1 MNTDDIN
8 NDNDEDD
15 GRPGSANNITDTRSD
30 NDATSSPTSVL
41 LECSSGG
48 TIPSN
53 GEASN
58 QQQQERSST
67 TGDDIDGKQK
77 ENDESSEHNDDDD
90 DELSYDELIHAS
102 QSQIEVDSLSYR
114 RNKGR
119 SSNNSNH
126 NRRRVRVEIVS
137 TPHSPIL
144 EEILTRKAFIAGTQK
159 TLNQTTTTT
168 SNSASQK
175 NTLNNNKNRD
185 GQTIGTP
192 AAVKIEDPGSIIIPL
207 NNKQNS
213 RIKISPDK
221 DNLEYEASSLE
232 ESTTTASEQPQP
244 PQVNNA
250 STPAP
255 AEGEEE
261 KPDVT
266 DSSFSCLDDSFV
278 WSLSDICSA
287 SASTTAGGQ
296 QQEKTPRVRI
306 DYGRSGD
313 VTTSTTSIEE
323 EEDEDKIVEEAPFRN
338 RGRTKNPNAQARH
351 LQDLRYG
358 TTFHWAPQNF
368 EGSILQTTK
377 SFGDDYREEEF
388 LYDDEYDGEG
398 GPHDGHNLPILDF
411 FLSNGYMLQGI
422 NCASMVHCD
431 SDPYVGCFP
440 FSSGSSASTLYQ
452 SPRLNASASSSNE
465 VSKASKKT
473 FEGGNSSSTANTKTN
488 NHNKKQKN
496 APRKQRFLPDE
507 YYDSDPTHRKFTH
520 RRPRRAIISPE
531 SFHNST
537 TTISN
542 SFSSVSSYHHQRNHH
557 GHSPHRRF
565 SHYLDSSRLDLDL
578 SNDMQVDLF
587 VEEMKYMKMDII
599 WHPARITS
607 GSTNALGESISL
619 ADEVDNHSSSNN
631 SNNNIPIATAA
642 AAAQSPF
649 LNNNNKN
656 KKLKRPMR
664 SRGWIEMGSIL
675 PNIIIHPK
683 FMWKAAYEPNLYR
696 KKINEVSPYS
706 IDLLDIVGI
715 HSFHNKNNNKT
726 SYYNNSSSSRII
738 NREKYPFA
746 QTYKCFKITTV
757 SNQMYVFEAPT
768 VQLRDKLVTGLK
780 LIVARLA
787 SKVLVAGEVAEEEF
801 FSPVRKHVHDPW
813 WMNDEEEGING
824 GNSEEQQ
831 QQKECFQTEDVVQ
844 SLNRVSGGGGER

>member
-1 MNTDDIN
+1 MKNRIKRGLKLNLNNLGCKNMNTDDII
-8 NDNDEDD
+8 NDDDDD

-41 LECSSGG
+41 LECSSGS

-53 GEASN
+53 GEGSN
-58 QQQQERSST
+58 QQQQQQRSST
-67 TGDDIDGKQK
+67 TDDNIDGKQK

-114 RNKGR
+114 RNKGK
-119 SSNNSNH
+119 SSNNNNH

-144 EEILTRKAFIAGTQK
+144 EEILTRKACIAGTQK
-159 TLNQTTTTT
+159 TLNQSTTTT

-175 NTLNNNKNRD
+175 NTLNNNKD
-185 GQTIGTP
+185 GQMTGTP

-213 RIKISPDK
+213 SIKISPDK

-255 AEGEEE
+255 AEEEEE

-287 SASTTAGGQ
+287 SASTTAGGGSGTENGKKT

-306 DYGRSGD
+306 DYGRSGG
-313 VTTSTTSIEE
+313 VTIEE

-358 TTFHWAPQNF
+358 TTFHWAAQNF

-398 GPHDGHNLPILDF
+398 GPHDGHHLPILDF

-452 SPRLNASASSSNE
+452 SPRLDASASSSNE
-465 VSKASKKT
+465 VGFSGSKASKKT
-473 FEGGNSSSTANTKTN
+473 FEGGNNSSTANTKTN

-507 YYDSDPTHRKFTH
+507 YYDSDPTHRKFSKSCQSNWSWNYH
-520 RRPRRAIISPE
+520 YIIILCIITISHVSIFSSSLLAYLQLIDVLDGQ
-531 SFHNST
+531 SFHQNLST
-537 TTISN
+537 TAQQPFRIVSHLYHPTTTKETTTDTAHKEDFLTI
-542 SFSSVSSYHHQRNHH
+542 
-557 GHSPHRRF
+557 
-565 SHYLDSSRLDLDL
+565 
-578 SNDMQVDLF
+578 
-587 VEEMKYMKMDII
+587 
-599 WHPARITS
+599 
-607 GSTNALGESISL
+607 
-619 ADEVDNHSSSNN
+619 
-631 SNNNIPIATAA
+631 
-642 AAAQSPF
+642 
-649 LNNNNKN
+649 
-656 KKLKRPMR
+656 
-664 SRGWIEMGSIL
+664 
-675 PNIIIHPK
+675 
-683 FMWKAAYEPNLYR
+683 
-696 KKINEVSPYS
+696 
-706 IDLLDIVGI
+706 
-715 HSFHNKNNNKT
+715 
-726 SYYNNSSSSRII
+726 
-738 NREKYPFA
+738 
-746 QTYKCFKITTV
+746 
-757 SNQMYVFEAPT
+757 
-768 VQLRDKLVTGLK
+768 
-780 LIVARLA
+780 
-787 SKVLVAGEVAEEEF
+787 
-801 FSPVRKHVHDPW
+801 
-813 WMNDEEEGING
+813 
-824 GNSEEQQ
+824 
-831 QQKECFQTEDVVQ
+831 
-844 SLNRVSGGGGER
+844 